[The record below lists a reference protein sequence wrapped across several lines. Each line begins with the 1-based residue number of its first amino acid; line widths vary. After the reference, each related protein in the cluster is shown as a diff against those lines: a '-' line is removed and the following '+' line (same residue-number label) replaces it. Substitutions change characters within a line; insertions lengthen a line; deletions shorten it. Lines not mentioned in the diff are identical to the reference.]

1 MKILLF
7 THEQDIDGMGNV
19 ILAKQAFK
27 NLDYI
32 PCKTFDITKNV
43 QKTIDDKSIYEYDQI
58 FVTDLC
64 IKEPLL
70 SFINNDSELKNKLLI
85 FDHHKSEIDEGNNK
99 YSFVN
104 IVVENE
110 KGKTCGTSLFYE
122 YLLSK
127 NLLKST
133 PALDELV
140 ELTRQHDTWEWKTKY
155 NSNQKARNL
164 YILYEKL
171 GYQKYVDTMTKIIE
185 TKSNIEFGPAENN
198 LISSFLAELD
208 IALKQMI
215 NTMIIH
221 QLNIDGITYK
231 IGFTKTLYKYRNEL
245 SEFIISLNN
254 PKDID
259 MVGIIMTDTP
269 TVSYRSVK
277 NVDVSRVAVYFG
289 GKGHHGA
296 GSNLQ
301 TNHKFNEILNL
312 FK

>member
-1 MKILLF
+1 
-7 THEQDIDGMGNV
+7 
-19 ILAKQAFK
+19 
-27 NLDYI
+27 
-32 PCKTFDITKNV
+32 
-43 QKTIDDKSIYEYDQI
+43 
-58 FVTDLC
+58 
-64 IKEPLL
+64 
-70 SFINNDSELKNKLLI
+70 
-85 FDHHKSEIDEGNNK
+85 
-99 YSFVN
+99 
-104 IVVENE
+104 
-110 KGKTCGTSLFYE
+110 
-122 YLLSK
+122 
-127 NLLKST
+127 
-133 PALDELV
+133 
-140 ELTRQHDTWEWKTKY
+140 
-155 NSNQKARNL
+155 
-164 YILYEKL
+164 
-171 GYQKYVDTMTKIIE
+171 MTKIIE